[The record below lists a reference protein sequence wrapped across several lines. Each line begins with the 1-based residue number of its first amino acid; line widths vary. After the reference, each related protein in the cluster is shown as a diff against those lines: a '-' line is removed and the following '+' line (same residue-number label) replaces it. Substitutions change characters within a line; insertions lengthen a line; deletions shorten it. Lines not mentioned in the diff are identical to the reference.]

1 MRFCLPVGEKL
12 DGRVECFLFT
22 PFNKKYRSV
31 LNLNFWVCS
40 ILLLQVW
47 NTLPQLQLCL
57 LLQPRAWPGQPCP
70 ASQGRILSA
79 SPAVAPVFASFSA
92 CSALPYN
99 PSGQDMPSFQEVK
112 EIQKGEANAEY
123 LHQTQICRIKT
134 FGLEQVVLQHRFLFQ
149 DVNCIEKSGTN
160 ANSGAKD
167 EAIVFTMRRG
177 GKTYIFGQVGSLS
190 LLGILIHFT
199 HSNILLFSLKEGVDL
214 FHGSTTLRYFV
225 HTLFKRSLT
234 GTLWLR
240 SFANSSLVS
249 LALEMTRLVSLLL
262 ARAQHSALGE
272 LTITRRRFNH
282 ESTFSGAV

>member
-1 MRFCLPVGEKL
+1 MTNFEKKL
-12 DGRVECFLFT
+12 
-22 PFNKKYRSV
+22 NKFRLEIK
-31 LNLNFWVCS
+31 
-40 ILLLQVW
+40 LLIYLQVW
-47 NTLPQLQLCL
+47 DTLPQLQLCL
-57 LLQPRAWPGQPCP
+57 LLQPCAWPGQPCP

-79 SPAVAPVFASFSA
+79 SLAVAPVFASSSA

-190 LLGILIHFT
+190 PWDF
-199 HSNILLFSLKEGVDL
+199 D
-214 FHGSTTLRYFV
+214 
-225 HTLFKRSLT
+225 
-234 GTLWLR
+234 
-240 SFANSSLVS
+240 
-249 LALEMTRLVSLLL
+249 
-262 ARAQHSALGE
+262 
-272 LTITRRRFNH
+272 
-282 ESTFSGAV
+282 